1 MLKNLV
7 NAGLFQLGWFA
18 CVLGGNSGWLLL
30 AGGAL
35 LVHLLWI
42 SRSLSELR
50 LVLVVCLLGSTV
62 DSLLLNAGIFTFQ
75 QPGVVI
81 PFWLV
86 LLWALLAITLNHCLA
101 WTAKPLW
108 RAMLLGAIGGPLS
121 YYAGQRLGA
130 VQFPLGLWPTLAGLS
145 LLWAG
150 LFATLVA
157 VAARLRPVAQQS

>member
-18 CVLGGNSGWLLL
+18 CVLGGNSLWLLL

-35 LVHLLWI
+35 LAHLLWI
-42 SRSLSELR
+42 SRSLAQVR
-50 LVLVVCLLGSTV
+50 LIAVVCVLGSTV
-62 DSLLLNAGIFTFQ
+62 DGLLLNAGVFAFKQ
-75 QPGVVI
+75 AGVLI

-108 RAMLLGAIGGPLS
+108 RAILLGAIGGPLS

-130 VQFPLGLWPTLAGLS
+130 VQFPLGLWPTLLGLS

-150 LFATLVA
+150 LFPLLSTCS
-157 VAARLRPVAQQS
+157 RWLR

>member
-1 MLKNLV
+1 MLKNPI
-7 NAGLFQLGWFA
+7 NAGVFQHGWFA
-18 CVLGGNSGWLLL
+18 CVLGGNSLWLLL

-35 LVHLLWI
+35 LAHLLWI
-42 SRSLSELR
+42 SRSLAQVR
-50 LVLVVCLLGSTV
+50 LIAVVCVLGSTV
-62 DSLLLNAGIFTFQ
+62 DSLLLNAGVFAFK
-75 QPGVVI
+75 QPGVLI

-108 RAMLLGAIGGPLS
+108 RAILLGAIGGPLS

-130 VQFPLGLWPTLAGLS
+130 VQFPMGLWPTLLGLS

-150 LFATLVA
+150 LFPLLSTCS
-157 VAARLRPVAQQS
+157 RWLR

>member
-1 MLKNLV
+1 MLKNLI

-18 CVLGGNSGWLLL
+18 CVLGGNCLWLLL

-35 LVHLLWI
+35 LAHLLWI
-42 SRSLSELR
+42 SRSLAQVR
-50 LVLVVCLLGSTV
+50 LIAVVCVLGSTV
-62 DSLLLNAGIFTFQ
+62 DNLLLNAGVFAFK
-75 QPGVVI
+75 QPGVLI

-108 RAMLLGAIGGPLS
+108 RAILLGAIGGPLS

-130 VQFPLGLWPTLAGLS
+130 VQFPLGLWPTLLGLS

-150 LFATLVA
+150 LFPLLSTCS
-157 VAARLRPVAQQS
+157 RWLR

>member
-1 MLKNLV
+1 MLKNLI

-18 CVLGGNSGWLLL
+18 CVLGGNSLWLLL

-35 LVHLLWI
+35 LAHLLWI
-42 SRSLSELR
+42 SRSLAQVR
-50 LVLVVCLLGSTV
+50 LIAVVCVLGSTV
-62 DSLLLNAGIFTFQ
+62 DSLLLNAGVFAFK
-75 QPGVVI
+75 QPGVLI

-108 RAMLLGAIGGPLS
+108 RAFLLGAIGGPLS

-130 VQFPLGLWPTLAGLS
+130 VQFPMGLWPTLLGLS

-150 LFATLVA
+150 LFPLLSTCS
-157 VAARLRPVAQQS
+157 RWLR

>member
-1 MLKNLV
+1 MLKNLI

-18 CVLGGNSGWLLL
+18 CVLGGNSLWLLL

-35 LVHLLWI
+35 LAHLLWV
-42 SRSLSELR
+42 SRSLAQVR
-50 LVLVVCLLGSTV
+50 LIAVVCVLGSTV
-62 DSLLLNAGIFTFQ
+62 DSLLLNAGVFAFK
-75 QPGVVI
+75 QPGVLI

-108 RAMLLGAIGGPLS
+108 RAILLGAIGGPLS

-130 VQFPLGLWPTLAGLS
+130 VQFPLGLWPTLLGLS

-150 LFATLVA
+150 LFPLLSTCS
-157 VAARLRPVAQQS
+157 RWLR

>member
-1 MLKNLV
+1 MLKNLI

-18 CVLGGNSGWLLL
+18 CVLGGNSLWLLL

-35 LVHLLWI
+35 LAHLLWV
-42 SRSLSELR
+42 SRSLAQVR
-50 LVLVVCLLGSTV
+50 LIAVVCVLGSTV
-62 DSLLLNAGIFTFQ
+62 DNLLLNAGVFAFK
-75 QPGVVI
+75 QPGVLI

-108 RAMLLGAIGGPLS
+108 RAILLGAIGGPLS

-130 VQFPLGLWPTLAGLS
+130 VQFPLGLWPTLLGLS

-150 LFATLVA
+150 LFPLLSTCS
-157 VAARLRPVAQQS
+157 RWLR